1 MTYYSVRMRTGRRL
15 DAKDVYDLLR
25 TVPEGQVTTY
35 GDLAK
40 ALGFPGAARAIGR
53 IMNANPDPIV
63 VPCHRVVSSDG
74 SIGGYGFGIK
84 MKKEILAKEGL
95 QFDGDAIVDFEKKR
109 AVLKLKR
116 EK

>member
-1 MTYYSVRMRTGRRL
+1 MRSGRL
-15 DAKDVYDLLR
+15 DAKDVYDLLK

-40 ALGFPGAARAIGR
+40 ALGFPGDARAIGR

-74 SIGGYGFGIK
+74 GIGGYGFGIK
-84 MKKEILAKEGL
+84 MKKEILEKEGL
-95 QFDGDAIVDFEKKR
+95 QFDGDAIVGFEKKR
-109 AVLKLKR
+109 TVLKRK
-116 EK
+116 KK